1 MIRRL
6 LWLIKHR
13 NHRLEQLEIMK
24 RETEK
29 KLESTVINEQQGS
42 L

>member
-1 MIRRL
+1 MTNKTPQSQIRAT
-6 LWLIKHR
+6 R
-13 NHRLEQLEIMK
+13 NYEARN
-24 RETEK
+24 RE